1 MTWRRSSSDSGTTTM
16 VTTSPA
22 NQQGSTL
29 IEAVV
34 AMTIMLVGALGL
46 AQVFVL
52 GMVHA
57 STSEASLIA
66 REKAREAV
74 ESVHTARDTGV
85 ITWEQI
91 RNIGNGGVFVDG
103 ERPLFEAGADGLV
116 NTEDDDDLDQLE
128 VIAPGNDGVLGTTD
142 DVRAENF
149 TREVLIEDV
158 DGSPNLRQVTVI
170 VSFQVGAVRPPPY
183 RLVTFVSAF
192 S

>member
-1 MTWRRSSSDSGTTTM
+1 M

>member
-1 MTWRRSSSDSGTTTM
+1 MTMAKQTPGS
-16 VTTSPA
+16 
-22 NQQGSTL
+22 QQGSTL

-34 AMTIMLVGALGL
+34 AMSIMLVGALGL

-74 ESVHTARDTGV
+74 ESVHTARDTGT

-103 ERPLFEAGADGLV
+103 AQPLWIAGTDGLV
-116 NTEDDDDLDQLE
+116 NTEDDDDLNQLE
-128 VIAPGNDGVLGTTD
+128 VIGPGTDGVLGTTD

-170 VSFQVGAVRPPPY
+170 VTYQVGAVRPPPY

>member
-1 MTWRRSSSDSGTTTM
+1 M
-16 VTTSPA
+16 VNHPNT
-22 NQQGSTL
+22 NQEGSTL

-34 AMTIMLVGALGL
+34 AMSVLLVGALGL

-57 STSEASLIA
+57 STSEAALIA

-85 ITWEQI
+85 IGWDQI
-91 RNIGNGGVFVDG
+91 RNIGNGGLFVDG
-103 ERPLFEAGADGLV
+103 ARPLFEAGADGLV

-128 VIAPGNDGVLGTTD
+128 VIAPGPDGILGTTD
-142 DVRAENF
+142 DIRAENF
-149 TREVLIEDV
+149 TREILIEDV

-170 VSFQVGAVRPPPY
+170 VSYQVGAVRPPPY